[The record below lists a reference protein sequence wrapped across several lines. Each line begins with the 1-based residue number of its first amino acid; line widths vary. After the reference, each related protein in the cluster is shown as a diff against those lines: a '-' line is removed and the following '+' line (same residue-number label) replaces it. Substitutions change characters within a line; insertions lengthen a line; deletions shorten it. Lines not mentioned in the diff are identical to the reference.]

1 MNIQKSLSL
10 SLSVSLLASLL
21 VACSSGSSGGSSSN
35 PPAPVVQP
43 ATPPFQADKLPEGSD
58 TNGAVLNLASSLIA
72 VPSVASGSSSGY
84 LEITLPADVVSAL
97 KSAISSNLPV
107 VINTTQSEKVTIT
120 INNSDNSSTVYLL
133 YPVTKSEQSSLQAA
147 TNYVAESFT
156 IVADKAS
163 TTNLLPV
170 QLTSY
175 TSQPVDAIVYG
186 YNAGGKPGVAVV
198 LPNNNVSQASSAY
211 KTLNE
216 CSGVSKVISATV
228 SGGVDY
234 LGVGTDGASTSN
246 VCVASLSNNTITVT
260 NLAVQAPAS
269 KYTGTPVKAFGFPTV
284 VNDLNPLVGYW
295 YSGDQIY
302 KVIGKYVNGTPTG
315 TGFLNITSGQP
326 QVTQSGQTNVTFTN
340 VPAAGVIASTYVDNY
355 GNVWVGTNIG
365 SVYVLRLGYTQ
376 WSQVSLGTSV
386 IGGSV
391 TMVSNGTNNGA
402 TAIAGSNVYNVR

>member
-58 TNGAVLNLASSLIA
+58 TNGAVLNLADGLIA

-97 KSAISSNLPV
+97 DSAISLQLPV

-120 INNSDNSSTVYLL
+120 INNSDKSSTVYLL
-133 YPVTKSEQSSLQAA
+133 YSPTKSEQSSLQVA

-170 QLTSY
+170 QDTSD
-175 TSQPVDAIVYG
+175 TSQPVNELVYG
-186 YNAGGKPGVAVV
+186 YNAGGKPGVAVL
-198 LPNNNVSQASSAY
+198 LPNNNVSGSLAVY

-246 VCVASLSNNTITVT
+246 VCVVSLSDEVTVT
-260 NLAVQAPAS
+260 NLATQAPAS

-284 VNDLNPLVGYW
+284 VNDLNHLVGYW
-295 YSGDQIY
+295 YSGNQIY

-376 WSQVSLGTSV
+376 WSQVSLGTGV

-402 TAIAGSNVYNVR
+402 TAIAGDNVYNVR